1 MEINPAGGPSKL
13 TGIEKKL
20 EITGGQE
27 DPNTDPNVVSS
38 STTPQILVPNNIALQ
53 TLELLK
59 TRRSGLEFAKLNE
72 VIPFTDYLF
81 NKVPQNPLLI
91 RSSAQRT
98 LDMLLSHGRTPDKKD
113 GRELFRYHYF
123 AHPPNPDDAIS
134 GNLTAIDDSVNEI
147 ARAANDS
154 RRVILLAGPVG
165 TSKTTMI
172 RAIADG
178 LEEYSK
184 TEAGKMYSLG
194 FDLTKVF
201 DQPAIKNL
209 ILDSPHVE
217 CDIFEDPI
225 NLIPIEERRAFVKSL
240 NEARLEKAKSEG
252 MVLDYSLK
260 SERKPCPHCQSIYKA
275 LLEIYEGDFEKA
287 WEHVK
292 AKRLILDSTERKGIT
307 FFGAKDEKSHKAKEL
322 WGDIDWTKVMRGAS
336 EGDPK
341 ALRLIGAITRANR
354 GIVHFGELLKFPRE
368 ILLPLLDVA
377 QDRNINVINTLV
389 GVDTLILASTNIPEV
404 VDLARDK
411 KHEATADRVSIVT
424 VKYLDRISDEI
435 GIYEKG
441 FLKQAKARNIHVA
454 PHTIELIASLGIA
467 TRLDEP
473 KEGKIGRI
481 EKVKLYDEKFMTG
494 WTYQQVLDMKKD
506 ADSNELLTGTSPRE
520 LQNILEKTLGDV
532 SVIGKEN
539 GSKCVNGYLVLEYF
553 RRYVENPISK
563 IDTDQKKIIL
573 SLIEKYKEEYDK
585 KNQEIFR
592 RASSGEPGFTQKMC
606 ERYIENADAYLEGK
620 KVLDPTDRIER
631 EPDEKLMRAIEE
643 KREIS
648 EGRKHDFRESFVRKV
663 GSLLRKGKEYRV
675 QDDEPMARAI
685 EDFLSEQHKNSLL
698 PTVSKRETASKSQ
711 RAKADEI
718 KKDLIKNHEACD
730 NCADL
735 IIDRAQAPHNGK

>member
-1 MEINPAGGPSKL
+1 MQINPIGGPQSKS
-13 TGIEKKL
+13 TGVEKKQESIGEQTNP
-20 EITGGQE
+20 EI
-27 DPNTDPNVVSS
+27 VSS
-38 STTPQILVPNNIALQ
+38 SSTPSQGLELSKLALQ

-59 TRRSGLEFAKLNE
+59 VRKSGPEFAKLNE
-72 VIPFTDYLF
+72 VISFTDYLF
-81 NKVPQNPLLI
+81 NKIPNNPLLI
-91 RSSAQRT
+91 RSSAQRS
-98 LDMLLSHGRTPDKKD
+98 LDMLLGHGRTSDKKD

-134 GNLTAIDDSVNEI
+134 GNLVAIDELINEI

-154 RRVILLAGPVG
+154 RRIILLAGPVG

-184 TEAGKMYSLG
+184 TDAGEMHSLA

-201 DQPAIKNL
+201 DNPKIKERL
-209 ILDSPHVE
+209 LDSPYVE

-225 NLIPIEERRAFVKSL
+225 NIVPIEERRNFISKL
-240 NEARLEKAKSEG
+240 NEVRLEKAKSEG
-252 MVLDYSLK
+252 IVLDYSLK
-260 SERKPCPHCQSIYKA
+260 SERKLCPHCRGIYNA
-275 LLEIYEGDFEKA
+275 LLEIYEGDFEKV

-341 ALRLIGAITRANR
+341 ALRLIGAVTRANR
-354 GIVHFGELLKFPRE
+354 GLVHFGELLKFPRE

-377 QDRNINVINTLV
+377 QDRNINVVNTLV
-389 GVDTLILASTNIPEV
+389 GVDTLILASTNIPEI

-424 VKYLDRISDEI
+424 VKYLDSIDDEK

-441 FLKQAKARNIHVA
+441 FLRQATARNIHVA
-454 PHTIELIASLGIA
+454 PHTIEVTSLLGVS

-473 KEGKIGRI
+473 KEGNVKDRI
-481 EKVKLYDEKFMTG
+481 RKAWLYNGNYMTG
-494 WTYQQVLDMKKD
+494 WTEQQVLDMKKD
-506 ADSNELLTGTSPRE
+506 ADGHELLGGLSPRE
-520 LQNILEKTLGDV
+520 IQNVLEKALGDV
-532 SVIGKEN
+532 SVIDKN
-539 GSKCVNGYLVLEYF
+539 KGSKCVDEHLILEYF
-553 RRYVENPISK
+553 RRYVESPISK
-563 IDTDQKKIIL
+563 LDTDHKKAIL
-573 SLIEKYKEEYDK
+573 SLIEKCKEEYDK
-585 KNQEIFR
+585 RLQEIFR
-592 RASSGEPGFTQKMC
+592 RASSGDPEFTQKMC

-620 KVLDPTDRIER
+620 KVIDPTDRVER
-631 EPDEKLMRAIEE
+631 EPDEKFMRAIEE
-643 KREIS
+643 KREIG
-648 EGRKHDFRESFVRKV
+648 EARKHDFRESFVRKV

-685 EDFLSEQHKNSLL
+685 EEFLLDQHKASLL

-711 RAKADEI
+711 KAKASEI
-718 KKDLIKNHEACD
+718 EKDLIKNHNACPH
-730 NCADL
+730 CARL
-735 IIDRAQAPHNGK
+735 IIDRSQAPHNAK